1 MNAIVFGW
9 PPKDL
14 SPNARVSWQRKYRA
28 TKAYRT
34 ACWAMAKQA
43 GAKVLVDGPITV
55 ELEFVQPDRRQR
67 DLDNMIASSKALLD
81 GLALALGVNDNRFRL
96 ICSVSP
102 DIGGMV
108 KAKVTQ

>member
-14 SPNARVSWQRKYRA
+14 SPNARVHWSRKA
-28 TKAYRT
+28 KAAKAYRL

-43 GAKVLVDGPITV
+43 GAKVAGDGPITV
-55 ELEFVQPDRRQR
+55 EMEFCPPDRRPR

-81 GLALALGVNDNRFRL
+81 GLALALGVNDKRFRL
-96 ICSVSP
+96 ICSVSSE
-102 DIGGMV
+102 IGGMV
-108 KAKVTQ
+108 KVRVLQ